1 MSNNNGLI
9 VPNQEQDSEPEK
21 DTEDDNSTSS
31 SPPLPLCSP
40 DFGSDF
46 ANNIQGAEGPS
57 ISPVEPRSPS
67 LGNFN
72 LGPVLGEGAFGKVF
86 LAEHKNTKE
95 LCAIKALKK
104 EDILKRGN
112 LDSVFK
118 EKEIL
123 QRVSSAEHPFLVSM
137 HGTFQTES
145 HLFCVMEYLPGG
157 DMYEIVTSVELQEPE
172 VMFYTACVVLGLE
185 ALHHLG
191 IVHRDIKLENLLLDR
206 DGYLKIVDF
215 GLSKDRFGYSD
226 RTNTMCGTKAYIAPE
241 IFLKHGYGMPVD
253 WWALGITTY
262 IMLMCEVSTIP
273 ILSTYIGESLGFIL
287 KHIS

>member
-1 MSNNNGLI
+1 
-9 VPNQEQDSEPEK
+9 
-21 DTEDDNSTSS
+21 
-31 SPPLPLCSP
+31 
-40 DFGSDF
+40 
-46 ANNIQGAEGPS
+46 
-57 ISPVEPRSPS
+57 
-67 LGNFN
+67 
-72 LGPVLGEGAFGKVF
+72 
-86 LAEHKNTKE
+86 
-95 LCAIKALKK
+95 
-104 EDILKRGN
+104 
-112 LDSVFK
+112 
-118 EKEIL
+118 
-123 QRVSSAEHPFLVSM
+123 M

-241 IFLKHGYGMPVD
+241 IFLKHGYGMAVD

-287 KHIS
+287 KHISWECCFAKEIMIHFFSYLSTTKTRLS